1 LAGMIRLIRAVYIL
15 WIVLFSSKSWAKR
28 TDIVFLKNGDCITG
42 EVQELRFGKSE
53 YRTDDVG
60 TVFIEWEIVK
70 DFFWNLNLYDQ
81 FDSEPLTDNAAKNDW
96 GVVLSVGVDILTEL
110 MKKQNLF
117 TKRRGHENNIPSS
130 SRNSR

>member
-1 LAGMIRLIRAVYIL
+1 MIRLTIAVYIL
-15 WIVLFSSKSWAKR
+15 WIVLFSSKSWVKR
-28 TDIVFLKNGDCITG
+28 TD
-42 EVQELRFGKSE
+42 
-53 YRTDDVG
+53 
-60 TVFIEWEIVK
+60 VFIEWEIVK

-96 GVVLSVGVDILTEL
+96 GVVLSVGVDILMEL